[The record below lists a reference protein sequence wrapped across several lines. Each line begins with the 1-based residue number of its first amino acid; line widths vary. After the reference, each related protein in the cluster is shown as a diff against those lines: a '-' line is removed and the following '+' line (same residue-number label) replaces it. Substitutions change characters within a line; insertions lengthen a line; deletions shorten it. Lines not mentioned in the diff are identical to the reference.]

1 MMSFFSPWM
10 LLGLVAA
17 AAPIILHLLRKRTA
31 ERILWGAWMFLAD
44 SLRFKRRKLMLED
57 IVLLVL
63 RTLTLVFAALAF
75 ARPFL
80 PELRFFGGAGMDKD
94 VVLVIDAS
102 ASMKLRDP
110 SGTTAFA
117 KALEEARSLVKESP
131 RGTAFGIVIGEGTPG
146 ILTPSPISAKREVLE
161 MLDRLEPGDDAM
173 DAPRSLAAAGEVLA
187 GGNNPAKE
195 VVIFGDGQA
204 YGWRC
209 GDEAEWKRVERI
221 YARFPRRPPVVWRAF
236 ERPTDVKNAAIVA
249 VAPSR
254 RVIGTDRPAM
264 FSVTVIN
271 AGSVPFSPGDA
282 VMRVDGVE
290 TARAPVGQI
299 LPGLSRTFEF
309 SHGFSKA
316 GHHDVVTSLTA
327 DDDIASDS
335 VVSNSVE
342 IVDSLDVLLVNGRP
356 SERGFDRPT
365 AFLEAAL
372 RPELKGTNAVFLV
385 KPKTVRATELEEPRV
400 FSGVEA
406 VALCDVPFL
415 SPRATQNLAKWVN
428 DGGGLVVVPGAR
440 TQTSF
445 YTNALFTVAWTNWNA
460 SLSDVTFARAPV
472 ASRVEFDESR
482 LTNGTDVVSRFSDG
496 AAAVVTAPSGKG
508 RIAISAMPFDLKSTT
523 FPARPD
529 FVPFVHELFYSVA
542 ATNSVHAF
550 CDTRWRAREGD
561 LSPLTQEEADAL
573 AVSIDLGFAR
583 SLDDLMA
590 AVVGRS
596 FGVEIWRPFAVL
608 ALILLLAEILF
619 CRRLD
624 GERGG
629 RVPSR
634 VRTVL
639 RAVAVL
645 SLLWLLAHFS
655 WTHDV
660 TRSLHRRVAVVVDRS
675 LSMQRTDGA
684 PGDAGADDGA
694 RPTRLSVATNCAVQ
708 VESML
713 GSKYDVEPYEFG
725 GRTTD
730 FSSAL
735 ELVLERIPSEEL
747 AGAVFVT
754 DGRDTTGVVPE
765 AAARRFARLG
775 AKVCSI
781 VVGDTTNRADVAIES
796 VRASSNVFLGDKIRP
811 VAHVRADGFKGRRIA
826 VKLTEGGT
834 MLDRQ
839 EFDVDADSW
848 TKDVRFTHDP
858 GEKGVKGYRVVIE
871 PPEGDSEP
879 RNDEWPFEISVSDDR
894 TNVLVADR
902 RPRWE
907 FRYLRNLF
915 FGRDKSVHLQ
925 YVLVEP
931 DRLAG
936 GEGAS
941 TRPADATRPFGE
953 AEAGARPKTR
963 DDWRKFDVI
972 VLGDLGRD
980 VLTDE
985 VCADI
990 RYCVE
995 ERGALLVLT
1004 AGERNMPY
1012 DFASGPMADLLP
1024 VAVTNEAGSVVA
1036 RWRTAKT
1043 PFALTPSGRGH
1054 PAAAVAA
1061 SPSENER
1068 IWNSLPPA
1076 RGRVEGVAVKPGA
1089 EVLLFAGDSTALV
1102 SPLMTVRET
1111 GRGKVVFFSTDETW
1125 HLRYRMGDTYH
1136 HRFWGGVLR
1145 WGSGEKLRDGNLH
1158 ARAGTDALRYLPGEP
1173 VKLLVRFSDKDF
1185 LPIASARAKA
1195 EVKLPDGTL
1204 RTVDLLKRSGA
1215 NGFYEAV
1222 FDATAR
1228 EGAYEVTIDAPEV
1241 EQALG
1246 SEWPKPLVTRFAVD
1260 EGVAPVEYAHP
1271 SADIALPKE
1280 MARLTGGTAF
1290 VAQDDFASL
1299 ADGFGA
1305 GRSEITEHVEDAI
1318 WNHPL
1323 VFVLLAL
1330 SLVLVWILRKRRGL
1344 A

>member
-131 RGTAFGIVIGEGTPG
+131 RGTAFGIVIGEGN
-146 ILTPSPISAKREVLE
+146 
-161 MLDRLEPGDDAM
+161 AM

-209 GDEAEWKRVERI
+209 DDEAEWKRVERI

-236 ERPTDVKNAAIVA
+236 ERPTDVRNAAIVA

-428 DGGGLVVVPGAR
+428 GGGGLIVVPGAR

-496 AAAVVTAPSGKG
+496 AAAVVTAPSGLTLRARRSRRG
-508 RIAISAMPFDLKSTT
+508 RTSCRLSTNSSIRSRPLIQSAHSATRAGAHGRET
-523 FPARPD
+523 FPR
-529 FVPFVHELFYSVA
+529 
-542 ATNSVHAF
+542 
-550 CDTRWRAREGD
+550 
-561 LSPLTQEEADAL
+561 
-573 AVSIDLGFAR
+573 
-583 SLDDLMA
+583 
-590 AVVGRS
+590 
-596 FGVEIWRPFAVL
+596 
-608 ALILLLAEILF
+608 
-619 CRRLD
+619 
-624 GERGG
+624 
-629 RVPSR
+629 
-634 VRTVL
+634 
-639 RAVAVL
+639 
-645 SLLWLLAHFS
+645 
-655 WTHDV
+655 
-660 TRSLHRRVAVVVDRS
+660 
-675 LSMQRTDGA
+675 
-684 PGDAGADDGA
+684 
-694 RPTRLSVATNCAVQ
+694 
-708 VESML
+708 
-713 GSKYDVEPYEFG
+713 
-725 GRTTD
+725 
-730 FSSAL
+730 
-735 ELVLERIPSEEL
+735 
-747 AGAVFVT
+747 
-754 DGRDTTGVVPE
+754 
-765 AAARRFARLG
+765 
-775 AKVCSI
+775 
-781 VVGDTTNRADVAIES
+781 
-796 VRASSNVFLGDKIRP
+796 
-811 VAHVRADGFKGRRIA
+811 
-826 VKLTEGGT
+826 
-834 MLDRQ
+834 
-839 EFDVDADSW
+839 
-848 TKDVRFTHDP
+848 
-858 GEKGVKGYRVVIE
+858 
-871 PPEGDSEP
+871 
-879 RNDEWPFEISVSDDR
+879 
-894 TNVLVADR
+894 
-902 RPRWE
+902 
-907 FRYLRNLF
+907 
-915 FGRDKSVHLQ
+915 
-925 YVLVEP
+925 
-931 DRLAG
+931 
-936 GEGAS
+936 
-941 TRPADATRPFGE
+941 
-953 AEAGARPKTR
+953 
-963 DDWRKFDVI
+963 
-972 VLGDLGRD
+972 
-980 VLTDE
+980 
-985 VCADI
+985 
-990 RYCVE
+990 
-995 ERGALLVLT
+995 
-1004 AGERNMPY
+1004 
-1012 DFASGPMADLLP
+1012 
-1024 VAVTNEAGSVVA
+1024 
-1036 RWRTAKT
+1036 
-1043 PFALTPSGRGH
+1043 
-1054 PAAAVAA
+1054 
-1061 SPSENER
+1061 
-1068 IWNSLPPA
+1068 
-1076 RGRVEGVAVKPGA
+1076 
-1089 EVLLFAGDSTALV
+1089 
-1102 SPLMTVRET
+1102 
-1111 GRGKVVFFSTDETW
+1111 
-1125 HLRYRMGDTYH
+1125 
-1136 HRFWGGVLR
+1136 
-1145 WGSGEKLRDGNLH
+1145 
-1158 ARAGTDALRYLPGEP
+1158 
-1173 VKLLVRFSDKDF
+1173 
-1185 LPIASARAKA
+1185 
-1195 EVKLPDGTL
+1195 
-1204 RTVDLLKRSGA
+1204 
-1215 NGFYEAV
+1215 
-1222 FDATAR
+1222 
-1228 EGAYEVTIDAPEV
+1228 
-1241 EQALG
+1241 
-1246 SEWPKPLVTRFAVD
+1246 
-1260 EGVAPVEYAHP
+1260 
-1271 SADIALPKE
+1271 
-1280 MARLTGGTAF
+1280 
-1290 VAQDDFASL
+1290 
-1299 ADGFGA
+1299 
-1305 GRSEITEHVEDAI
+1305 
-1318 WNHPL
+1318 
-1323 VFVLLAL
+1323 
-1330 SLVLVWILRKRRGL
+1330 
-1344 A
+1344 

>member
-1 MMSFFSPWM
+1 M
-10 LLGLVAA
+10 
-17 AAPIILHLLRKRTA
+17 
-31 ERILWGAWMFLAD
+31 
-44 SLRFKRRKLMLED
+44 
-57 IVLLVL
+57 
-63 RTLTLVFAALAF
+63 
-75 ARPFL
+75 
-80 PELRFFGGAGMDKD
+80 
-94 VVLVIDAS
+94 
-102 ASMKLRDP
+102 
-110 SGTTAFA
+110 
-117 KALEEARSLVKESP
+117 
-131 RGTAFGIVIGEGTPG
+131 
-146 ILTPSPISAKREVLE
+146 
-161 MLDRLEPGDDAM
+161 
-173 DAPRSLAAAGEVLA
+173 
-187 GGNNPAKE
+187 
-195 VVIFGDGQA
+195 
-204 YGWRC
+204 
-209 GDEAEWKRVERI
+209 
-221 YARFPRRPPVVWRAF
+221 
-236 ERPTDVKNAAIVA
+236 
-249 VAPSR
+249 
-254 RVIGTDRPAM
+254 
-264 FSVTVIN
+264 
-271 AGSVPFSPGDA
+271 
-282 VMRVDGVE
+282 
-290 TARAPVGQI
+290 
-299 LPGLSRTFEF
+299 
-309 SHGFSKA
+309 
-316 GHHDVVTSLTA
+316 
-327 DDDIASDS
+327 
-335 VVSNSVE
+335 
-342 IVDSLDVLLVNGRP
+342 
-356 SERGFDRPT
+356 
-365 AFLEAAL
+365 
-372 RPELKGTNAVFLV
+372 
-385 KPKTVRATELEEPRV
+385 
-400 FSGVEA
+400 
-406 VALCDVPFL
+406 
-415 SPRATQNLAKWVN
+415 
-428 DGGGLVVVPGAR
+428 
-440 TQTSF
+440 
-445 YTNALFTVAWTNWNA
+445 
-460 SLSDVTFARAPV
+460 
-472 ASRVEFDESR
+472 
-482 LTNGTDVVSRFSDG
+482 
-496 AAAVVTAPSGKG
+496 
-508 RIAISAMPFDLKSTT
+508 
-523 FPARPD
+523 
-529 FVPFVHELFYSVA
+529 
-542 ATNSVHAF
+542 
-550 CDTRWRAREGD
+550 
-561 LSPLTQEEADAL
+561 
-573 AVSIDLGFAR
+573 
-583 SLDDLMA
+583 
-590 AVVGRS
+590 
-596 FGVEIWRPFAVL
+596 
-608 ALILLLAEILF
+608 
-619 CRRLD
+619 
-624 GERGG
+624 
-629 RVPSR
+629 PSR

-675 LSMQRTDGA
+675 LSMQRADGA

-694 RPTRLSVATNCAVQ
+694 RPTRLSVATNCAAQ

-834 MLDRQ
+834 TLDRQ

-953 AEAGARPKTR
+953 AEAGALPKTR

-1004 AGERNMPY
+1004 AGEGNMPY

-1145 WGSGEKLRDGNLH
+1145 WGSAGVR
-1158 ARAGTDALRYLPGEP
+1158 AR
-1173 VKLLVRFSDKDF
+1173 SC
-1185 LPIASARAKA
+1185 
-1195 EVKLPDGTL
+1195 
-1204 RTVDLLKRSGA
+1204 
-1215 NGFYEAV
+1215 
-1222 FDATAR
+1222 ATAICMR
-1228 EGAYEVTIDAPEV
+1228 GPGRTRSAIFP
-1241 EQALG
+1241 G
-1246 SEWPKPLVTRFAVD
+1246 SR
-1260 EGVAPVEYAHP
+1260 
-1271 SADIALPKE
+1271 
-1280 MARLTGGTAF
+1280 
-1290 VAQDDFASL
+1290 
-1299 ADGFGA
+1299 
-1305 GRSEITEHVEDAI
+1305 
-1318 WNHPL
+1318 
-1323 VFVLLAL
+1323 
-1330 SLVLVWILRKRRGL
+1330 
-1344 A
+1344 